1 MPELPEV
8 EVVKRSLESKIQNK
22 IIKKVKIN
30 DIKLRYKLNIKK
42 ISQLNNLKIKKIER
56 RSKYLLFHF
65 DKPIIM
71 LVHLGMTGKFF
82 FINENKKKFKTS
94 FYYNLNEA
102 KDQKYDR
109 VIFFLKNRQKFTF
122 VIDDLTYRSNTKLT
136 RNIYTISIAIVTYL
150 PGECFL
156 HSIIPAKSICDKSQP
171 PKISPLLLMQEG
183 IAKALIERFI
193 I

>member
-1 MPELPEV
+1 M
-8 EVVKRSLESKIQNK
+8 
-22 IIKKVKIN
+22 
-30 DIKLRYKLNIKK
+30 RYKLNIKK

-102 KDQKYDR
+102 KEAIHYLSERKLIGKV
-109 VIFFLKNRQKFTF
+109 VIST
-122 VIDDLTYRSNTKLT
+122 D
-136 RNIYTISIAIVTYL
+136 
-150 PGECFL
+150 
-156 HSIIPAKSICDKSQP
+156 
-171 PKISPLLLMQEG
+171 
-183 IAKALIERFI
+183 
-193 I
+193 